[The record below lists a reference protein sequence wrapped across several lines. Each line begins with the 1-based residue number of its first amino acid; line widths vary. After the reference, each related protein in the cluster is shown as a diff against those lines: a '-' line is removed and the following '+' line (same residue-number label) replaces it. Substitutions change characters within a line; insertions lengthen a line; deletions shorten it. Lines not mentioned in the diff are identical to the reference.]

1 MRTAT
6 RSSWR
11 GTKPLT
17 MAGGRTVSVQKF
29 KSCPFI
35 LWSVYFLPDSFHDED
50 GEGLPGVWEEEE
62 TLVSRGADR

>member
-1 MRTAT
+1 M
-6 RSSWR
+6 
-11 GTKPLT
+11 
-17 MAGGRTVSVQKF
+17 SVQQF